1 MEEVFKPIKGY
12 PGYYVSNLGR
22 VKSEKRDETKIM
34 AKYTTSAGYAAAALF
49 QGKKMRIIQL
59 NRIVLETFRGYP
71 ADPWLCVAH
80 HLDGDRTNC
89 RLDNLEWVVCET
101 TADYDPQKSHRR
113 GVLKPDFTKDRMT
126 EAKYHQ
132 SRESIERG
140 LINRRKTMEFLK
152 FWKKK

>member
-1 MEEVFKPIKGY
+1 
-12 PGYYVSNLGR
+12 
-22 VKSEKRDETKIM
+22 
-34 AKYTTSAGYAAAALF
+34 
-49 QGKKMRIIQL
+49 MRIIQL

-101 TADYDPQKSHRR
+101 TAEYDPQKSHRR

-126 EAKYHQ
+126 EAKLHQ
-132 SRESIERG
+132 SRETIEKG